1 MRGLEVIQRRW
12 CSSPVLGSFQ
22 IANFKIF
29 RALDVPHL
37 GAVNL
42 VVGKNNTGKTLLLEA
57 LRFYKAGGSRLEI
70 SRLLRERDEVVRGLG
85 ERWSENFREELLDV
99 AALFHGRPTDL
110 TNQEL
115 TLTAGD
121 SPTLKLAV
129 GHEMSEDPDILDR
142 FVISVQ
148 LGNRVVTSPLE
159 DLGEGVW
166 TFVSRRG
173 PSSGM
178 SLGGRRQ
185 LVEADT
191 PPFVSARGA
200 DNSMVATWWDNV
212 ALTDA
217 EERVTAC
224 LRLVTAIE
232 RIALVEGPRRSRTVL
247 VKLEARA
254 TPEPLRSLGDGL
266 SRMFW
271 IALALENAR
280 SSGLLLIDEIENG
293 IHYSVL
299 PDLWN
304 FIRQAAAQYGVQVIA
319 TTHSTDCIKAFSGAL
334 EQGDDGVLVKLARRR
349 PDDDIAATIFD
360 RSDLTTATQSEID
373 LR

>member
-1 MRGLEVIQRRW
+1 M
-12 CSSPVLGSFQ
+12 LGSFQ

-29 RALDVPHL
+29 RALDVPRL
-37 GAVNL
+37 GAINL

-70 SRLLRERDEVVRGLG
+70 SRLLRERDEVLRGST
-85 ERWSENFREELLDV
+85 ERSSENFRDELLDI

-110 TNQEL
+110 TDQVL
-115 TLTAGD
+115 TLVAGD
-121 SPTLKLAV
+121 SPTLNLAV
-129 GHEMSEDPDILDR
+129 GHEISDDPDILDR
-142 FVISVQ
+142 FVISVK
-148 LGNRVVTSPLE
+148 LGSRVVISPLE

-166 TFVSRRG
+166 TFVTRRG
-173 PSSGM
+173 MPAGM
-178 SLGGRRQ
+178 SLAGRRQ
-185 LVEADT
+185 FAET
-191 PPFVSARGA
+191 ETPFVSARGV
-200 DNSMVATWWDNV
+200 DSSTVAAWWDSV

-224 LRLVTAIE
+224 LRLVTPIE

-247 VKLEARA
+247 VKLETRA

-293 IHYSVL
+293 IHYSIL
-299 PDLWN
+299 PDLWK
-304 FIRQAAAQYGVQVIA
+304 FIRQAAANYGVQVIA

-334 EQGDDGVLVKLARRR
+334 EQGDDSILVKLARRH
-349 PDDDIAATIFD
+349 PHDDITATSFD
-360 RSDLTTATQSEID
+360 SSELATATQSEID